1 MDLTYTAEDRY
12 FRDEVAT
19 WLRENVPAEARPPEG
34 DEAREFD
41 RAWQRRQYDGGWAG
55 IGWPLEYGGRGLS
68 PLRQFIW
75 HEEYA
80 VARAP
85 HIGMCFLAINQVG
98 PKLMLEANA
107 AQKAEH
113 LPAILR
119 GEEIWC
125 QGYSE
130 PGAGSDLAS
139 LRSKGVIDGDHLVV
153 NGQKVW
159 TSYAQHS
166 DFQELLVRTDPAAPK
181 HKGITF
187 IICDLKNTKG
197 IDIRPLE
204 LMSGGKHFSEVF
216 YDDVRIPL
224 ANVVG
229 GINDGWKVT
238 MASLAFERGTA
249 FTADQIDLANKVEA
263 LITYASGHPAP
274 GGGKNALQDDE
285 LRRRL
290 AMARAEVAAMRAMT
304 LASVSRIEREGKP
317 GPEGSMTRLYYG
329 QLTQRIY
336 QLGMDILGPERL
348 ELSPMSQGWTHPYLR
363 TFCHTIA
370 GGSAQ
375 IQREI
380 IAGRVLGLPRSR

>member
-1 MDLTYTAEDRY
+1 MDLIFTAEDRR

-19 WLRENVPAEARPPEG
+19 WLRANVPGATRPPDGE
-34 DEAREFD
+34 EACAFD
-41 RAWQRRQYDGGWAG
+41 RAWQRQQFDGGWAG
-55 IGWPLEYGGRGLS
+55 ISWPQEYGGLGLS

-80 VARAP
+80 RARAP
-85 HIGMCFLAINQVG
+85 YIGMCFLALNQVG

-107 AQKAEH
+107 AQKDAH

-139 LRSKGVIDGDHLVV
+139 LRTKGVVDGDHLVV

-159 TSYAQHS
+159 TSYAQYS

-187 IICDLKNTKG
+187 IIVDLKNTRG

-229 GINDGWKVT
+229 SLNDGWKVT

-249 FTADQIDLANKVEA
+249 FTADQIDLAGKVEA
-263 LITYASGHPAP
+263 LITYASEHPAP
-274 GGGKNALQDDE
+274 GGRKNAIDDDE

-290 AMARAEVAAMRAMT
+290 AMVRAEVAAMRAMT
-304 LASVSRIEREGKP
+304 LATVSRIEREGKP
-317 GPEGSMTRLYYG
+317 GPEGSMMRLFYG
-329 QLTQRIY
+329 ALTQRIY
-336 QLGMDILGPERL
+336 QLGMDLLGPERL
-348 ELSPMSQGWTHPYLR
+348 ELSPLSQGWTHPYLR
-363 TFCHTIA
+363 TFCHTIS

-375 IQREI
+375 IQREV